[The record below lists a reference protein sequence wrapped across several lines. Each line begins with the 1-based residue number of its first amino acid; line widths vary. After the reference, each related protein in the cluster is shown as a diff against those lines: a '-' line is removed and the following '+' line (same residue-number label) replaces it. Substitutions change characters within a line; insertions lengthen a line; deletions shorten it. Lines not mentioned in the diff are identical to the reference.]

1 MYIIFQENRALIF
14 PKIDADQI
22 KFTLND
28 KKRESY
34 DAQLLCEFLSE
45 WLCDS
50 EQTDTIIQDIAPED
64 VSSALQ
70 QMFRMAPA
78 AGGIVTNGGRFVMIE
93 RNGIPD
99 LPKGH
104 IEAGES
110 PETAAMRE
118 VEEETGIGNLEIV
131 RELPSTWHVY
141 LRNEVWELKQ
151 TYWYEMRSNSLNT
164 TKPQTEEGITA
175 VKWVG
180 KDDIEGFLSQT
191 FRSISEIL
199 GKELRHLAT
208 K

>member
-70 QMFRMAPA
+70 QMFKLAPA
-78 AGGIVTNGGRFVMIE
+78 AGGIVTSEGRFVMIE
-93 RNGIPD
+93 RKGIPD

-110 PETAAMRE
+110 SETAAMRE

-151 TYWYEMRSNSLNT
+151 TYWYEMHSNTLNS

>member
-1 MYIIFQENRALIF
+1 MYTIFQENSALIF
-14 PKIDADQI
+14 PRIDVNQI
-22 KFTLND
+22 KFTPND
-28 KKRESY
+28 NKCESY

-70 QMFRMAPA
+70 QMFKLAPA
-78 AGGIVTNGGRFVMIE
+78 AGGIVTNEGRFVMIE
-93 RNGIPD
+93 RKGIPD

-104 IEAGES
+104 IEADED

-151 TYWYEMRSNSLNT
+151 TYWYEMRSNSLNS

>member
-1 MYIIFQENRALIF
+1 MYKIFQENRALIF
-14 PKIDADQI
+14 PNIEAVQL
-22 KFTLND
+22 KFDPNNN
-28 KKRESY
+28 KCESY
-34 DAQLLCEFLSE
+34 DAQLLCDFLSE
-45 WLCDS
+45 WLCDT
-50 EQTDTIIQDIAPED
+50 EQTDTIIQDIAPEN
-64 VSSALQ
+64 VTSALQ
-70 QMFRMAPA
+70 QMFKLAPA
-78 AGGIVTNGGRFVMIE
+78 AGGIVTSEGQFLMIE

-118 VEEETGIGNLEIV
+118 VEEETGIGSLEIV
-131 RELPSTWHVY
+131 RALPSTWHVY
-141 LRNEVWELKQ
+141 LRNGVWELKQ
-151 TYWYEMRSNSLNT
+151 TFWFEMKSSRLNS

-175 VKWVG
+175 VKWIG
-180 KDDIEGFLSQT
+180 KNCIDGFLSQT

>member
-1 MYIIFQENRALIF
+1 MYTIFQENRALIF
-14 PKIDADQI
+14 PKIDAGQI
-22 KFTLND
+22 KFTPND
-28 KKRESY
+28 NKCESY

-70 QMFRMAPA
+70 QMFKLAPA
-78 AGGIVTNGGRFVMIE
+78 AGGIVTSEGRFVMIE
-93 RNGIPD
+93 RKGIPD

-104 IEAGES
+104 IEAGED

-141 LRNEVWELKQ
+141 LHNEVWELKQ
-151 TYWYEMRSNSLNT
+151 TYWYEMRSNSLNS

>member
-22 KFTLND
+22 KFTSND
-28 KKRESY
+28 NKRESY
-34 DAQLLCEFLSE
+34 DAQRLCEFLSE

-70 QMFRMAPA
+70 QMFKLAPA
-78 AGGIVTNGGRFVMIE
+78 AGGIVTSEGRFVMIE
-93 RNGIPD
+93 RKGIPD

-104 IEAGES
+104 IEAGEG

-151 TYWYEMRSNSLNT
+151 TYWYEMHSNTLNS